1 MKKVSEILDIEK
13 NRDNDLN
20 VIHLFR
26 CGMFYRAYNWSAW
39 LMNSFLCDKNPLSV
53 LCRKYKSTDEEF
65 VFIGFPIKSFDK
77 FIPNHVEVIYI
88 GDNQIDVKVELTFET
103 NDSLRQQ
110 HMCDMFNDWKSNFKL
125 PVAKSKCDK
134 HLNKKTSEASI
145 NVASIMTQILSY
157 PLEAKTPIENIEFIS
172 KLKTQ
177 LTALI

>member
-26 CGMFYRAYNWSAW
+26 CGIFYRAYNWSAW

-65 VFIGFPIKSFDK
+65 VFVGFPIKSFDK
-77 FIPNHVEVIYI
+77 FIPNYVEVIYI
-88 GDNQIDVKVELTFET
+88 GDNQIDVKVELAFDT
-103 NDSLRQQ
+103 NDSLHQ
-110 HMCDMFNDWKSNFKL
+110 HMCDMFDDWKSNFKL
-125 PVAKSKCDK
+125 PVVKPK
-134 HLNKKTSEASI
+134 HNKQLINNTSETSI
-145 NVASIMTQILSY
+145 NITSIMAQILSY